1 MCTHQ
6 RLLLLYRNLYNLNSL
21 MENLLELNYS
31 TYIMYILYKNTIFEN
46 LYAFKIK
53 KRKSEQSLLRLILV
67 ET

>member
-53 KRKSEQSLLRLILV
+53 KRKSEQSLLRLI
-67 ET
+67 

>member
-6 RLLLLYRNLYNLNSL
+6 RLLLWYRNLYNLNSL